1 MGLKSYF
8 CLEARGYTRDV
19 RILFGLLTLFSLA
32 LAQTGPQLY
41 QQNCVFCHGENG
53 QGRVGAFPPL
63 AAHTTELIKTAEGR
77 AHLINTLLFGMQGS
91 VRVKGNT
98 YNGVMPAFGQLT
110 DEQIATVL
118 NHILN
123 AWGNDKL
130 LPREHRPIT
139 AVEVANARNVGGNRP
154 TPQQV
159 GSNRARINVP

>member
-1 MGLKSYF
+1 MRTLLGF
-8 CLEARGYTRDV
+8 
-19 RILFGLLTLFSLA
+19 LTLFSLA

-41 QQNCVFCHGENG
+41 QQNCAFCHGENG

-63 AAHTTELIKTAEGR
+63 AAHTTELIKTPEGR
-77 AHLINTLLFGMQGS
+77 THLINALLYGMQGP

-110 DEQIATVL
+110 DEQIAAVL

-130 LPREHRPIT
+130 LPRDHRPIT
-139 AVEVANARNVGGNRP
+139 PAEVTNARSVGNRP

-159 GSNRARINVP
+159 GINRARINVP